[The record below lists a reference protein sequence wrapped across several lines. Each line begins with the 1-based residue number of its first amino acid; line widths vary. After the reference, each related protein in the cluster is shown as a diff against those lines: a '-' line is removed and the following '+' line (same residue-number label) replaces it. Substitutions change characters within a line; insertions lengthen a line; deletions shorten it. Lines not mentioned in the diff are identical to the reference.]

1 MADRTKNQVS
11 VAGFQHTNNSIAS
24 LLDCPLR
31 QPQHHSKSQS
41 ALLHPCTLAYLSSFL
56 FHFFFEPL
64 HDFPIVFFFVRKQ
77 AAGAVLDASFCI
89 GKGTAAV
96 FYKVQ
101 GTKAEEAVE
110 ILSIAFLVTRKKLT
124 VHMRKVLI
132 VRRHSSFQL
141 SASLPNSSM
150 LRDSPLRVGSIP
162 ARAIQASAVS
172 PGRTMD
178 FRQVR
183 SILRRWEKAARLSL
197 IHI

>member
-110 ILSIAFLVTRKKLT
+110 ILSIAFLVTRKTHSPYEKSTYSAPSFLFPAFCQLAKLFYA
-124 VHMRKVLI
+124 KGLPSA
-132 VRRHSSFQL
+132 RRL
-141 SASLPNSSM
+141 
-150 LRDSPLRVGSIP
+150 DSGTGH
-162 ARAIQASAVS
+162 
-172 PGRTMD
+172 PG
-178 FRQVR
+178 
-183 SILRRWEKAARLSL
+183 LRRITGTHHGL
-197 IHI
+197 